1 MANFDPIIDRTGTGS
16 LKWDRYKDRPI
27 LPLWVADMDFASPPA
42 VVAALQDRALHGV
55 FGYTIPYE
63 EVVGEV
69 LNYLRKRH
77 GLSVTAEMLVWLPGL
92 VPALNLAC
100 RTFGEAGSGVLINT
114 PVYPPFLSAPVFSDR
129 TRIAVPLLTHG
140 DRWDIDWDA
149 MEAAVTPGTKL
160 FILCHPH
167 NPVGRVWS
175 RDDLARI
182 VDFCVRHDLV
192 LVSDE
197 IHCDLILDDVPH
209 VPALALGPDATARC
223 IALYAP
229 SKTYNL
235 PGLACAFAVIPDET
249 LRQRFKRTA
258 HGIITEINAFGYA
271 GCAAAY
277 QHGEPWRRE
286 LITYL
291 RGNRDLVFTFVRTH
305 LPGIVMRPMAATY
318 LAWLDVRGLNL
329 DTPHQFFED
338 AGVGLSNGIDF
349 GAPGF
354 LRLNFGCPRAMLQ
367 EGLDRM
373 KRAVD
378 TLTRKSGSQKM

>member
-1 MANFDPIIDRTGTGS
+1 MSNFDQITHRHGTGS
-16 LKWDRYKDRPI
+16 LKWDKYAGRDV
-27 LPLWVADMDFASPPA
+27 LPLWVADMDFTSPPEVLEA
-42 VVAALQDRALHGV
+42 LHNRAAHGV
-55 FGYTIPYE
+55 FGYTIPYD
-63 EVVGEV
+63 EVTGEV
-69 LNYLRKRH
+69 LNYLHRQH
-77 GLSVTAEMLVWLPGL
+77 GINVGAEALVWLPGL

-100 RTFGEAGSGVLINT
+100 RTFGDPGSGVMINT

-129 TRIAVPLLTHG
+129 KRITVPLVVRDQT
-140 DRWDIDWDA
+140 WQIDWPA
-149 MEAAVTPGTKL
+149 MEQAVTPDTKL

-167 NPVGRVWS
+167 NPVGRVWT
-175 RDDLARI
+175 RDELLAI
-182 VDFCVRHDLV
+182 FAFCERHHLV
-192 LVSDE
+192 VVSDE

-209 VPALALGPDATARC
+209 IASLSLGDAAVSRC

-235 PGLACAFAVIPDET
+235 PGLACAFAVIPDEA
-249 LRQRFKRTA
+249 LRTQFKRTA
-258 HGIITEINAFGYA
+258 RGIITEINAFGYA

-291 RGNRDLVFTFVRTH
+291 RTNRDLVFAFVRDH
-305 LPGIVMRPMAATY
+305 LPGITMLPMAATY
-318 LAWLDVRGLNL
+318 LAWLDVRALNL
-329 DTPHQFFED
+329 ETPAKFFED

-354 LRLNFGCPRAMLQ
+354 LRLNFGCPRSVLQ

-373 KRAVD
+373 ARA
-378 TLTRKSGSQKM
+378 LANR

>member
-291 RGNRDLVFTFVRTH
+291 RGNRDLVFTFVRNH